1 MKKTFAYIFIVWS
14 IFTLVN
20 AFSFVDAKFV
30 VIQPASLETCKHS
43 TICGTAPDTFV
54 MMLDF
59 VRDMLNSIKT
69 IGTEWEY
76 LGEYVSP
83 NRFQGN
89 DFVPPQTSLVDKVAR
104 NTMQK
109 LTFVAA
115 LSAVFSDSSDR
126 WGVKEVIGNTI
137 LVAKNEVFL
146 RDNTLV
152 EEMESLLND
161 KKYELGMGG
170 WRYTGISDINLVI
183 MNTILEDY
191 KKKWLFIDD
200 SFISKSSTYSDI
212 TSVLSKI
219 LSAMKNFLYFDTTG
233 QFISIREEQDIK
245 VFFSPEAIVSLQ
257 NSYDCARGFL
267 DVCDKNKTTFKTIRK
282 DISTKRK
289 ISPLDNKKVFSDANK
304 RLVALFFKTDDE
316 TIQKDL
322 EERKYELWRSTYGQ
336 TGRKEGIL
344 FNLIDPNFTQNEGSL
359 WSLFSNNWKISSK
372 PSDKVTDYDDVI
384 VGEVPLFANEQYAT
398 ILKSSVVDI
407 FDRQII
413 DQELVGYVEVKDI
426 TSAFTILGDQISTIK
441 TNVIWNKDTDNT
453 LIKSLGEACETQCG
467 RGGLCR

>member
-1 MKKTFAYIFIVWS
+1 M
-14 IFTLVN
+14 
-20 AFSFVDAKFV
+20 
-30 VIQPASLETCKHS
+30 
-43 TICGTAPDTFV
+43 
-54 MMLDF
+54 
-59 VRDMLNSIKT
+59 
-69 IGTEWEY
+69 
-76 LGEYVSP
+76 
-83 NRFQGN
+83 
-89 DFVPPQTSLVDKVAR
+89 
-104 NTMQK
+104 
-109 LTFVAA
+109 
-115 LSAVFSDSSDR
+115 
-126 WGVKEVIGNTI
+126 
-137 LVAKNEVFL
+137 
-146 RDNTLV
+146 
-152 EEMESLLND
+152 
-161 KKYELGMGG
+161 
-170 WRYTGISDINLVI
+170 
-183 MNTILEDY
+183 
-191 KKKWLFIDD
+191 FIDD

-359 WSLFSNNWKISSK
+359 
-372 PSDKVTDYDDVI
+372 
-384 VGEVPLFANEQYAT
+384 
-398 ILKSSVVDI
+398 
-407 FDRQII
+407 
-413 DQELVGYVEVKDI
+413 
-426 TSAFTILGDQISTIK
+426 
-441 TNVIWNKDTDNT
+441 
-453 LIKSLGEACETQCG
+453 
-467 RGGLCR
+467 